1 MSLLRSLSLSSI
13 FFALAMAGATGANLE
28 AQEASAEQPE
38 AGDVAAEE
46 APAED
51 ATADVQDGLE
61 GPASDARDSAD
72 AVESPFYALYGTAAA
87 YLESQ
92 KLGRSELPGGA
103 LERDGYLSDE
113 AFVYALRIL
122 YQFGRI
128 ADDRLA
134 AWARREGHGPVVD
147 PVVLPPL
154 AAVAW
159 SGRVT
164 KVEVVEVPE
173 DLYLDMSR
181 AYVLHVRSDGDPPI
195 EWRILVDRAPQAWLK
210 GAPDAEASG
219 YAVVLP
225 TSSAA
230 KGAVSWA
237 VGGSPTWRPS
247 EPNEALGV
255 TPARAALAESGL
267 NLLELDG
274 LRERDKAELDAAD
287 WEAFFAM
294 LRATQTLSDAERAK
308 LVQDVT
314 LVDLLTNAERYVG
327 EAVRFPARVRRITQ
341 IRVDDSRAV
350 RLLGRETYW
359 QLDCVYDLDDQ
370 PIRMR
375 GRQGEDIVF
384 NSTFPATV
392 CTLDLPPE
400 LEEERKRSLE
410 RGGGGEVNRQTIV
423 EGFFF
428 RLWAFPTEQTRAAGG
443 DALQFGPLT
452 IGAIQTVQPPEYDGS
467 WTYWLLI
474 PAGLA
479 LCGLMIFLWRSTRG
493 DSLNERIRTA
503 RMDRNAGDIDR
514 LKGIETRGK
523 PDFTNYAKHDRPG
536 PKPE

>member
-1 MSLLRSLSLSSI
+1 MFLL
-13 FFALAMAGATGANLE
+13 ALAIAGATGANLP
-28 AQEASAEQPE
+28 AQEASVDQAE
-38 AGDVAAEE
+38 AGDAIAEE
-46 APAED
+46 VPAGEE
-51 ATADVQDGLE
+51 TADVPE
-61 GPASDARDSAD
+61 ERPETVADAGDSAH
-72 AVESPFYALYGTAAA
+72 AVESPFYALYGTAAS

-92 KLGRSELPGGA
+92 KLGPSQFREGA
-103 LERDGYLSDE
+103 LQEDGYLSDE
-113 AFVYALRIL
+113 AFVYALRVL

-134 AWARREGHGPVVD
+134 TWARREGHD
-147 PVVLPPL
+147 PMADPATLPPL

-164 KVEVVEVPE
+164 KVDVVEVPG
-173 DLYLDMSR
+173 DLYLDMTR
-181 AYVLHVRSDGDPPI
+181 AYVLHVRSNDDPPI

-230 KGAVSWA
+230 KDGVSWA
-237 VGGSPTWRPS
+237 VGGSPIWRPS

-255 TPARAALAESGL
+255 TPGRAALAESGL

-294 LRATQTLSDAERAK
+294 LRATQTLSAAERAK

-314 LVDLLTNAERYVG
+314 LVDLLTNPDRYIG

-341 IRVDDSRAV
+341 IRIDDSRAV

-400 LEEERKRSLE
+400 LEEDRQRSLK
-410 RGGGGEVNRQTIV
+410 RGGGGEVNRQTVV

-452 IGAIQTVQPPEYDGS
+452 IGVIQTVQAPEYDGS

-479 LCGLMIFLWRSTRG
+479 LCGLLIYLWRSTRG

-503 RMDRNAGDIDR
+503 RLDRSAENIDR

-523 PDFTNYAKHDRPG
+523 PDFTNYAKQDPPG
-536 PKPE
+536 SKPE